1 MLIHDRAA
9 PAKKRRVDTC
19 PGVDRLAKGAEML
32 ESAQKIS
39 HFIIGNIAN
48 NVDQTRY
55 QSREAKL
62 GLVNMVQEQLEIYEE
77 QKYVCSALP
86 YVD

>member
-1 MLIHDRAA
+1 
-9 PAKKRRVDTC
+9 
-19 PGVDRLAKGAEML
+19 ML

-86 YVD
+86 NDD